1 MPNAAVRPQSWP
13 QTAFAPDS
21 AVSLPGVLNT
31 QNTATLAVTATSGR
45 VVVNLNG
52 APQVE
57 LYNAG
62 SSDCFIAF
70 GDVTVA
76 ATVPATSS
84 GSYPVP
90 AGVTKI
96 VTLLNPNAITNCA
109 AICAGAGTTT
119 LYVSPGVGAS

>member
-1 MPNAAVRPQSWP
+1 MTPIRPASWP

-21 AVSLPGVLNT
+21 AISLPGLSSS
-31 QNTATLAVTATSGR
+31 QNTATLAVTSTSGR

-52 APQVE
+52 ATQVE

-62 SSDCFIAF
+62 SSDCFVAF

-76 ATVPATSS
+76 ATVPSGSA

-96 VTLLNPNAITNCA
+96 VTILNPNSITNCA
-109 AICAGAGTTT
+109 AICAGTGTAT